1 MRTIRPFA
9 ASLAL
14 TGVLTFVGAAVAD
27 PYPGRPVTLVVPYA
41 AGGPADTIARIVAE
55 RMRGALGQSIVIE
68 NVTGAGG
75 SIGAGRV
82 ARAAPDGYTI
92 VIGNWSTHVANGVL
106 YSLSY
111 DLMEDF
117 APISLLA
124 SEPDLIVTRKTIAAK
139 NLQELIGWLKENA
152 ETATAGTS
160 GVGGPSHVA
169 AVLFEKETGTLVQ
182 LVSYR
187 GAGPAFQDLLA
198 ERLDMMITGT
208 SVALPYLK
216 AGKITAYAVTTKN
229 RIAAAPEV
237 PTTDE
242 AGLPGFHVDVWQAL
256 WAPKDTPTDV
266 VARLS
271 AAAHEALADP
281 SVRQRLAGLALDIPT
296 DQQQGPDALRAYQK
310 AEIVKWW
317 PVIKAANIK
326 GE

>member
-1 MRTIRPFA
+1 
-9 ASLAL
+9 
-14 TGVLTFVGAAVAD
+14 
-27 PYPGRPVTLVVPYA
+27 VVPYA

-82 ARAAPDGYTI
+82 ARATPDGYTI

-111 DLMEDF
+111 DLTDDF
-117 APISLLA
+117 APISLVA
-124 SEPDLIVTRKTIAAK
+124 SEPDLILTRKTMPAG
-139 NLQELIGWLKENA
+139 NLKELIGWLKAHA
-152 ETATAGTS
+152 ETATGGTS

-169 AVLFEKETGTLVQ
+169 AVLFQRQTSTHFQ
-182 LVSYR
+182 LVPYR
-187 GAGPAFQDLLA
+187 GAGPAIQDLLG
-198 ERLDMMITGT
+198 ERLDVMITGP
-208 SVALPYLK
+208 SVALPYLQ
-216 AGKITAYAVTTKN
+216 AGKINAYAVTTAH
-229 RIAAAPEV
+229 RIAGAPDV

-242 AGLPGFHVDVWQAL
+242 AGLLGFHVDVWQGF
-256 WAPKDTPTDV
+256 WAPKGTPKDV

-281 SVRQRLAGLALDIPT
+281 GVRQRLAGLSLDIAP
-296 DQQQGPDALRAYQK
+296 DPQQGPDALRDYQK
-310 AEIVKWW
+310 AEIDRWW

>member
-1 MRTIRPFA
+1 MRTTRPCA

-14 TGVLTFVGAAVAD
+14 AGVLTLAGAAFAD
-27 PYPGRPVTLVVPYA
+27 PYPVRPISLVVPYA

-111 DLMEDF
+111 DLMDDF

-124 SEPDLIVTRKTIAAK
+124 SEPDLIVTRKAMPASGLK
-139 NLQELIGWLKENA
+139 ELIAWLKTHG
-152 ETATAGTS
+152 ETATGGTS

-169 AVLFEKETGTLVQ
+169 AVLFQKETGTQFQ
-182 LVSYR
+182 LVPYR
-187 GAGPAFQDLLA
+187 GAGPALQDLLA
-198 ERLDMMITGT
+198 ERLDIMVTGP
-208 SVALPYLK
+208 SIVLPYLQANK
-216 AGKITAYAVTTKN
+216 LKAYAVTTKR
-229 RIAAAPEV
+229 RIAAAPDV

-242 AGLPGFHVDVWQAL
+242 AGLAGFHVDVWQAL

-271 AAAHEALADP
+271 AAAHEALADAG
-281 SVRQRLAGLALDIPT
+281 VRQRLAALALEIPS
-296 DQQQGPDALRAYQK
+296 DQQQGPDALRTYQK
-310 AEIVKWW
+310 AEIARWW